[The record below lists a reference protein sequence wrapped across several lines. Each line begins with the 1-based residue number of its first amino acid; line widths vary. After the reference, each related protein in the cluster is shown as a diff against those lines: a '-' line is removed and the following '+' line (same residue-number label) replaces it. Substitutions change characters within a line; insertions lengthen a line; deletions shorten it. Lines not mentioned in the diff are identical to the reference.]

1 MSNTYLQSLLASQE
15 LTPAQR
21 AELDAHKKEVESFL
35 IQEFGREPMIKIAG
49 SVSKGTANRESY
61 DLDVVVYFPSSDS
74 RTLKEIYEA
83 VYNKLATKYVV
94 EQKSSAIRIK
104 SLSTNGQNSDYHIDV
119 VPGKFIENSNDVFLH
134 VRYGDKERMQTNL
147 KTHIQHIVGSG
158 CQEVIRLVK
167 LWKIRN
173 GLSLKTFVLEL
184 FVVKTLSGSQSK
196 SNLESSFTKVME
208 AFNTS
213 MRVELVDPANSGN
226 VVSKLLTES
235 DKSMISAKAEE
246 TLDIINKS
254 GSDDKWKLIFKEVF
268 PQAVPVASRVISKPT
283 GQWSSR

>member
-21 AELDAHKKEVESFL
+21 TELDAHKKEVETFL
-35 IQEFGREPMIKIAG
+35 VQEFGREPMIKIAG
-49 SVSKGTANRESY
+49 SVSKGTANREGY
-61 DLDVVVYFPSSDS
+61 DLDVVVYFPSSDI

-94 EQKSSAIRIK
+94 EQKSSAIRIR

-134 VRYGDKERMQTNL
+134 VRYGEKERMQTNL

-196 SNLESSFTKVME
+196 SDLEASFIKVME
-208 AFNTS
+208 ALSTS
-213 MRVELVDPANSGN
+213 MRVELVDPANTAN
-226 VVSKLLTES
+226 IVSRLLTDA
-235 DKSMISAKAEE
+235 DKSMISSKATE
-246 TLDIINKS
+246 TLAMVNKS
-254 GSDDKWKLIFKEVF
+254 VSGDKWKLIFKEVI
-268 PQAVPVASRVISKPT
+268 PQTTPLASRVVSKPA
-283 GQWSSR
+283 GQWNSR